1 MRLEDEI
8 KQLKFGDEYH
18 KLMVNLM
25 FTGSWLNIRQI
36 QFFRSYDIS
45 PQQYN
50 ILRILRGQFPKPA
63 SVNLLIE
70 RMLDKMSN
78 ASRLVEKLY
87 LKDLVER
94 KKNKEDGRQVDVLI
108 SKKGIKLLEQI
119 DKDIN
124 IFEGN
129 LNKLDKKEAK
139 ILSDLLDK
147 MRGRWRVGKKEPR
160 NQEKQKAGK

>member
-94 KKNKEDGRQVDVLI
+94 KKNKEDGRQVDVLL
-108 SKKGIKLLEQI
+108 SKKGFKLLEQI

-147 MRGRWRVGKKEPR
+147 MRG
-160 NQEKQKAGK
+160 